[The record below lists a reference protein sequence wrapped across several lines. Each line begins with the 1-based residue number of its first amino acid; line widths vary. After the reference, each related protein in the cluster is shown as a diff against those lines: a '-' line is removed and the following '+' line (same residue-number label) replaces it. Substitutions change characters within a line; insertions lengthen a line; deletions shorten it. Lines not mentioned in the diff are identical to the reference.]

1 MGGVVSTPRRRIKW
15 TKSFPFLRIIRE
27 NENGENGQENNVEA
41 NPGRRTAEERLLYV
55 ALYNYKART
64 AEDLSFNK
72 GEKMEIIN
80 NKEGGWWQAKSLVSG
95 ESGYVPSNYIAPVTS
110 LQTEEWFFGPMKR
123 SDAEKL
129 LINHGEQGSFLIRE
143 SETQQ
148 GGYSLSLRDGESIKH
163 YRIRTLDQGGYFI
176 ARNEVFT
183 TLKELVDFYKINAS
197 GLCAQLHQPCPH
209 IDTPTT
215 IGLSHDTN
223 DKWEIP
229 RDQIR
234 LLNKLGQGQFGEV
247 WQGLWNETTAVAV
260 KTLKSGSKATQ
271 ETANAFLQEAQI
283 MKKLKHVKLV
293 QLFAVCT
300 KGDPI
305 YIITELMTNGS
316 LLEFLQNDHNR
327 RISLPILI
335 DMGAQVAKGMAY
347 LEECQYIHRDL
358 AARNVLVGEKN
369 IVKIADFGLS
379 RIINN
384 DEYIAH
390 EGAKFPIKWTAP
402 EAALFHKFT
411 IKSDVWSFGI
421 LLTELVTRGRIPYA
435 GMTNSEVLGKVEAGY
450 RMEQMKDCPNAL
462 YQIMLECWKAVPD
475 ERPTFETLQWQLEDF
490 FTTEATD
497 YSDAQ

>member
-1 MGGVVSTPRRRIKW
+1 M
-15 TKSFPFLRIIRE
+15 
-27 NENGENGQENNVEA
+27 
-41 NPGRRTAEERLLYV
+41 
-55 ALYNYKART
+55 
-64 AEDLSFNK
+64 
-72 GEKMEIIN
+72 IN
-80 NKEGGWWQAKSLVSG
+80 SCHVFFCSLISW
-95 ESGYVPSNYIAPVTS
+95 Y
-110 LQTEEWFFGPMKR
+110 FGAFKR
-123 SDAEKL
+123 GDAEKL
-129 LINHGEQGSFLIRE
+129 LINHGEQGSFLVRD
-143 SETQQ
+143 SETQP
-148 GGYSLSLRDGESIKH
+148 GIFSLSLRDGESIKH

-176 ARNEVFT
+176 SRNEVFR
-183 TLKELVDFYKINAS
+183 TLQELVAFYQDDAS
-197 GLCAQLHQPCPH
+197 GLCAQLRSPCPR

-215 IGLSHDTN
+215 MGLSYDTN

-229 RDQIR
+229 RESIR

-260 KTLKSGSKATQ
+260 KTLKAGSKANQ
-271 ETANAFLQEAQI
+271 DTAKAFLQEAQI
-283 MKKLKHVKLV
+283 MKQLQHAKLV
-293 QLFAVCT
+293 QLYAVCT

-316 LLEFLQNDHNR
+316 LLEFLQSEHGQRLN
-327 RISLPILI
+327 LPQLI

-347 LEECQYIHRDL
+347 LEKCQYIHRDL
-358 AARNVLVGEKN
+358 AARNVLVGERN

-421 LLTELVTRGRIPYA
+421 LLAELITRGRIPYA
-435 GMTNSEVLGKVEAGY
+435 GMTNAEVLRKVEAGY
-450 RMEQMKDCPNAL
+450 RMEQMKDCPDAL
-462 YQIMLECWKAVPD
+462 YNMMLECWKATP
-475 ERPTFETLQWQLEDF
+475 EQRPTFETLQWQLEDF
-490 FTTEATD
+490 FTIEKTD

>member
-1 MGGVVSTPRRRIKW
+1 MHPTFQGECAATQWVNKEASKQQAHVFMLVLGSKCLRRIKSTMCFSYFSW
-15 TKSFPFLRIIRE
+15 
-27 NENGENGQENNVEA
+27 
-41 NPGRRTAEERLLYV
+41 Y
-55 ALYNYKART
+55 
-64 AEDLSFNK
+64 
-72 GEKMEIIN
+72 
-80 NKEGGWWQAKSLVSG
+80 
-95 ESGYVPSNYIAPVTS
+95 
-110 LQTEEWFFGPMKR
+110 FGPMKR
-123 SDAEKL
+123 GDAEKL
-129 LINHGEQGSFLIRE
+129 LINHGAQGSFLIRD

-148 GGYSLSLRDGESIKH
+148 GGFSLSLRDGESIKH

-176 ARNEVFT
+176 SRNEAFL
-183 TLKELVDFYKINAS
+183 TLKELVSFYKENAS
-197 GLCAQLHQPCPH
+197 GLCAQLQQPCPH

-229 RDQIR
+229 RKSIR

-247 WQGLWNETTAVAV
+247 WQGLWNETTPVAV
-260 KTLKSGSKATQ
+260 KTLKSGSKSTHD
-271 ETANAFLQEAQI
+271 TANAFLQEAQI
-283 MKKLKHVKLV
+283 MKKLNHPKLV

-305 YIITELMTNGS
+305 YIITELMTSGS
-316 LLEFLQNDHNR
+316 LLEYLQSELGQMLNF
-327 RISLPILI
+327 PQLI
-335 DMGAQVAKGMAY
+335 DMGGQVAKGMAY
-347 LEECQYIHRDL
+347 LEQCQYIHRDL

-402 EAALFHKFT
+402 EAALYHKFT

-421 LLTELVTRGRIPYA
+421 LLTELITRGRIPYA
-435 GMTNSEVLGKVEAGY
+435 GMTNSEVLRKVEVGY
-450 RMEQMKDCPNAL
+450 RMEQMRDCPDAL
-462 YQIMLECWKAVPD
+462 YQLMLECWKAVP
-475 ERPTFETLQWQLEDF
+475 EQRPTFETLQWQLEDF
-490 FTTEATD
+490 FTLEKTD